1 MTPEAFSAALAGALA
16 RELPGFVALRECA
29 RLSGG
34 ASQETYRLEVDTT
47 AGPQRFALRRTPG
60 GAPPADGVEQIG
72 PRVEAKVI
80 RAAEAA
86 GVPVAGIV
94 LELKPEDG
102 LGEACVVRWLEGE
115 TLGSRIVK
123 SAALAD
129 ARRQLAR
136 QCGEMLARIHA
147 VDPVATGLDRAL
159 KVVAPA
165 DLVRQTW
172 VHYQSFQTPQPMID
186 YTAQWLLAHLPPP
199 VPPALTHADFRNGNL
214 MVGPGGLVG
223 VLDWEIS
230 HLGDPMRDLGWLCT
244 ASWRFGVAERPVG
257 GFGDYADLFAG
268 YEAVSGRPVDPAH
281 VRFWEVF
288 GSFWWAVGCLA
299 MAEHWRTGPDRTVE
313 RPAIGRR
320 SSECQVDCV
329 NLLIP
334 GPVAPLGAPAPV
346 ADELP
351 DTVELLHSVAEFLRG
366 AVADTGSERHRFL
379 ARVAANSLAIV
390 ERETR
395 SGGTARAQEAAR
407 LRTLLGQDGPLSAQR
422 WALVEGLR
430 AGGFRLDD
438 AALTAHLRQTVVQ
451 QALIDQPGYPGVQTA
466 LAAHPD
472 GAG

>member
-1 MTPEAFSAALAGALA
+1 MSPEAFSAALAGALA
-16 RELPGFVALRECA
+16 RDLPGFLALRECA

-34 ASQETYRLEVDTT
+34 ASQETYRLEVDTA
-47 AGPQRFALRRTPG
+47 AGPRRFALRRTPG

-86 GVPVAGIV
+86 GVPVASVV
-94 LELKPEDG
+94 LELQPEDG
-102 LGEACVVRWLEGE
+102 LGEACVMRWLDGE

-123 SAALAD
+123 SPALAT
-129 ARRQLAR
+129 ARQRLAR
-136 QCGEMLARIHA
+136 QCGQMLARIHA

-172 VHYQSFQTPQPMID
+172 AHYQSFHTPQPMID
-186 YTAQWLLAHLPPP
+186 YTAQWLLAHLPPA
-199 VPPALTHADFRNGNL
+199 VTPALTHADFRNGNL
-214 MVGPGGLVG
+214 MVGPEGLVG
-223 VLDWEIS
+223 VLDWEIC

-257 GFGDYADLFAG
+257 GFGEYADLFAG
-268 YEAVSGRPVDPAH
+268 YAEVAGRAVDPAH

-329 NLLIP
+329 NLLMP
-334 GPVAPLGAPAPV
+334 GPVTPLTPAAPPV
-346 ADELP
+346 DELP
-351 DTVELLHSVAEFLRG
+351 GTVELLHSVAEFLRG
-366 AVADTGSERHRFL
+366 PVAAEGSERHRFL

-390 ERETR
+390 ERD
-395 SGGTARAQEAAR
+395 GLLGPAARAAESAR
-407 LRTLLGQDGPLSAQR
+407 LRKLLGADGELPALR
-422 WALVEGLR
+422 WRLVEALR
-430 AGGFRLDD
+430 AGRLPLED
-438 AALTAHLRQTVVQ
+438 AALLAHLRETVVQ
-451 QALIDQPGYPGVQTA
+451 QALIDQPGYPGVKTA
-466 LAAHPD
+466 LAARPD
-472 GAG
+472 GTG